1 MTNHNFGRKLEVYSK
16 PESPYRHD
24 AIRRNVEI
32 AHTGVN
38 VELLKLQ
45 ENLAKIKKL

>member
-1 MTNHNFGRKLEVYSK
+1 MTKHNFGRKLEIFSK
-16 PESPYRHD
+16 PET
-24 AIRRNVEI
+24 IRQNVEI
-32 AHTGVN
+32 AHKGVN

>member
-1 MTNHNFGRKLEVYSK
+1 MATHNFGRKPEVFSK
-16 PESPYRHD
+16 PE

>member
-1 MTNHNFGRKLEVYSK
+1 MKHNFGRKLEVFNK
-16 PESPYRHD
+16 LEV
-24 AIRRNVEI
+24 IRQNVET
-32 AHTGVN
+32 AYKGVN